1 MKLST
6 SLCEAY
12 NQQILHELGNASKYM
27 QIASFFED
35 LQLNKIADYFKKQSD
50 DEKQHANK
58 FMNHINDRVGGKVSI
73 GEVDSPNLEL
83 TDCSSVGDVYL
94 KVEEETTAS
103 IEGLYDLAL
112 SEKSYIDLG
121 FLTDMLQEQIEEE
134 DSADK
139 FRTRIQS
146 VKDYILFDATFS
158 A

>member
-6 SLCEAY
+6 SLCEAL
-12 NQQILHELGNASKYM
+12 NFQIQHELGNSSKYM
-27 QIASFFED
+27 QIASYFED
-35 LQLNKIADYFKKQSD
+35 LQLNNLSSYFKKQSD

-73 GEVDSPNLEL
+73 GEVDSPNLSL
-83 TDCSSVGDVYL
+83 TDITSVGDSYL
-94 KVEEETTAS
+94 KIEEETTAS

-121 FLTDMLQEQIEEE
+121 FLNEMLSEQLEEE
-134 DSADK
+134 SSAQK
-139 FRTRIQS
+139 FM
-146 VKDYILFDATFS
+146 VKSRMTKDLVIFDATFS